1 MASKVVNH
9 DELNT
14 ALTNYLPLSGGT
26 LNGNLI
32 LSGNLLVSNTGTTY
46 AYIRFKN
53 ANGSLGF
60 LATKTVDGKFLRFK
74 GDGVTSYTI
83 LDSSDSEVSLN
94 DSTLT
99 VKINGTSKSLTN
111 TDTKNTAGSTDT
123 SSKIFLIGATS
134 QAANPTTYSHD
145 TAYVGTDG
153 CLYSNSTKVSV
164 EGHTHSYLPLTGGTI
179 NGNLIISGGY
189 ISGATAYYEASDERL
204 KENIRTIESNR
215 AKEVIMAI
223 NPVTFNWKN
232 DAATGGG
239 QGVIAQQFEKIIP
252 NAVKESEDGYKSVD
266 YISIIPYLVK
276 QVQILTEEVERL
288 KSALR
293 EEFVH

>member
-26 LNGNLI
+26 LNGDLQISNK
-32 LSGNLLVSNTGTTY
+32 LVISRTDTT
-46 AYIRFKN
+46 APFIRFEN
-53 ANGSLGF
+53 QNGRLGF
-60 LATKTVDGKFLRFK
+60 LVIEKVNGHFK
-74 GDGVTSYTI
+74 RYTDNGSTNYTI

-94 DSTLT
+94 GSTLT
-99 VKINGTSKSLTN
+99 VKINGVSKSLTN

-134 QAANPTTYSHD
+134 QAANPQTYSHD

-179 NGNLIISGGY
+179 TGNLIISGGY

-232 DAATGGG
+232 DAATGG

-293 EEFVH
+293 EEFVQ